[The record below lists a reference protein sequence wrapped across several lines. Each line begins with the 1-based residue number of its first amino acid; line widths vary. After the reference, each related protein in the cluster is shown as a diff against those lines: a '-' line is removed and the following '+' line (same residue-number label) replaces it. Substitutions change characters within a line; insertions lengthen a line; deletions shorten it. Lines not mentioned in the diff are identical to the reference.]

1 MGGGGHADAASS
13 RDVLKLVGG
22 VLLTATLVMLIWVRS
37 TPTFVD
43 WTDDEGEFSVVYDA
57 MRGDRI
63 SVDAR
68 SDDMAMDLE
77 ILIGDVIVRTLD
89 ADVGQRAVVDI
100 EVEDAGRIEVTVR
113 GTGHGDVD
121 VDLDRRFPL
130 ALIPLIVGGIL
141 LLLGFS
147 PDRDGAKESS
157 DDDEQVLEAL
167 ILDDEDGPT

>member
-77 ILIGDVIVRTLD
+77 ILIGDVIVEPSMRMLVSERSSTSKWRMLT
-89 ADVGQRAVVDI
+89 ASKSPFEGL
-100 EVEDAGRIEVTVR
+100 VT
-113 GTGHGDVD
+113 GM
-121 VDLDRRFPL
+121 
-130 ALIPLIVGGIL
+130 
-141 LLLGFS
+141 
-147 PDRDGAKESS
+147 
-157 DDDEQVLEAL
+157 
-167 ILDDEDGPT
+167 